1 MMSQNSRLAIAGRE
15 TIFKTLG
22 YLWISGALMISMPL
36 SAVESSVDSEIQ
48 ALLGEVAKSGCDFR
62 RNGSMHK
69 SSDAAEHLALKYSRG
84 KRYVKTTENF
94 IDRLASKSSW
104 TGRSYSVICDGVE
117 TASSVWLHAKLVE
130 LRKSTPNTRVQ

>member
-84 KRYVKTTENF
+84 RRYVETTEDF
-94 IDRLASKSSW
+94 IDLLATKSSW
-104 TGRSYSVICDGVE
+104 SGRSYAVICNGVE
-117 TASSVWLHAKLVE
+117 TASGTWLHVQLLG
-130 LRKSTPNTRVQ
+130 LRNSAPNTVTE